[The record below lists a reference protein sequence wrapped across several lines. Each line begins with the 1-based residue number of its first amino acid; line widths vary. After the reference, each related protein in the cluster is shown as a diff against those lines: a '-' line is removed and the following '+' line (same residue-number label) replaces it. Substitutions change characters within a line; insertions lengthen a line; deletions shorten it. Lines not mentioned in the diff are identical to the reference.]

1 MGTGLL
7 PRQPGPLGRAALKPR
22 EHIPPGPLLC
32 GSADTALDKKHV
44 DTSSEAQPE
53 MGPPP
58 RPQRTRRGW
67 VSGYVGVLREGQ
79 GEEGQEH
86 PDAVALRDSIAL
98 HQGRDTGCPGERG
111 WLSGTWTMITTT
123 VTVTTV
129 TC

>member
-1 MGTGLL
+1 MWT
-7 PRQPGPLGRAALKPR
+7 PPLRPSLR
-22 EHIPPGPLLC
+22 WDRPPGLR
-32 GSADTALDKKHV
+32 GQG
-44 DTSSEAQPE
+44 E
-53 MGPPP
+53 
-58 RPQRTRRGW
+58 GW

-79 GEEGQEH
+79 REEGQEH